1 MPHQTQTC
9 KKKAYV
15 AFSVGRFNGK
25 KRKRTKMMDGK
36 LFRCYYDAL
45 INNKDKT
52 EGARDSQGAK
62 WWFTPKISLSMVL
75 FVRLCLHSFN
85 FFEIIVPMCLFFK
98 ICQVIDFRFP

>member
-1 MPHQTQTC
+1 MPHQTPTY
-9 KKKAYV
+9 KKKKLKWP
-15 AFSVGRFNGK
+15 FPSEGLTE

-36 LFRCYYDAL
+36 LFRCYYDTL
-45 INNKDKT
+45 INNKDET

-98 ICQVIDFRFP
+98 ICQVIDFLFP